1 MKINIL
7 NKTLIK
13 SVALAS
19 CFAALSLSS
28 AQAADIFYADGQDP
42 TLHDQFVNATEGGL
56 IHAHN
61 GGRIDITDSILGS
74 ESGRF
79 TIIADDNNGQVS
91 WVSLYKTT
99 IYADNISI
107 NSEKHLSQNYVFLMD
122 SDVNVSN
129 GIHISNNGR
138 LELEDSNLK
147 GTIHGYSN
155 SKLLVINSNIDG
167 RILNLSDAEF
177 NGSNTWK
184 SVGSSKINNL
194 ISSGDLTVDF
204 YITDDFD
211 TLSLS
216 NVTGDVSVI
225 VNFTDE
231 FIEQYLESY
240 YSFNMFATIVGDIS
254 NVNWD
259 VAYSNGHYSWDVRSP
274 SNGSFVIENI
284 TVIPEPSTYAMIFGI
299 LALGLAIYRK
309 RK

>member
-1 MKINIL
+1 MKINTL
-7 NKTLIK
+7 NKTI
-13 SVALAS
+13 SMGVFLAS

-28 AQAADIFYADGQDP
+28 LQAADFIADGYGP
-42 TLHDQFVNATEGGL
+42 ILRDQYVNAPEGGT

-61 GGRIDITDSILGS
+61 GGYIDITDSIFGS

-79 TIIADDNNGQVS
+79 TIIADDNNGQAS
-91 WVSLYKTT
+91 LVSLYKATV
-99 IYADNISI
+99 YADSISMH
-107 NSEKHLSQNYVFLMD
+107 SEKFLSQNLVSLMD
-122 SDVNVSN
+122 SDINVSN
-129 GIHISNNGR
+129 AIHISNNGR

-147 GTIHGYSN
+147 GEILGYGN
-155 SKLLVINSNIDG
+155 STLWVLNSNIDG
-167 RILNLSDAEF
+167 RIVNLSDAEF
-177 NGSNTWK
+177 NGSSTWK
-184 SVGSSKINNL
+184 SVGSSSINNL

-204 YITDDFD
+204 YITDNSD

-240 YSFNMFATIVGDIS
+240 YEFNMFATIVGDIS

-259 VAYSNGHYSWDVRSP
+259 IAYSNGHYSWNVRSP

-284 TVIPEPSTYAMIFGI
+284 TIIPEPSTYAMIFGV
-299 LALGLAIYRK
+299 LALGLAIYRR